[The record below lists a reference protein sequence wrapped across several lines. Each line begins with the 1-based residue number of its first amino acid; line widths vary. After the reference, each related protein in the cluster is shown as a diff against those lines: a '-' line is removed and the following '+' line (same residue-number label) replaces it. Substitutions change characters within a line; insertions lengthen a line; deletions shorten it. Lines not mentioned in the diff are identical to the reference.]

1 MLSLQKKW
9 VTYLEKQAVMFQGTA
24 SVKFIE
30 LYGLMYVLS
39 PEGENMKVLRLKT
52 YFSTYTAA
60 LNHCASTRL
69 SSVASPATKQ
79 HLSCRILQHIV
90 PRARVMQEKRAQVGL
105 QDLRRKQNQKRRR
118 RRRRMRKRRKKKR
131 MRSK

>member
-1 MLSLQKKW
+1 M
-9 VTYLEKQAVMFQGTA
+9 
-24 SVKFIE
+24 
-30 LYGLMYVLS
+30 
-39 PEGENMKVLRLKT
+39 
-52 YFSTYTAA
+52 
-60 LNHCASTRL
+60 
-69 SSVASPATKQ
+69 
-79 HLSCRILQHIV
+79 